1 MAYDRGDRRPKI
13 FTYQLALR
21 PNLDRKSRDC
31 REISLLAR
39 CLDLL
44 REGRLANLADTLAAR
59 LLAVETATRQGWA
72 TARHLEVFGPDEE
85 GPVPPHILLS
95 AQQHERQVEKAGGKG
110 SWPRSSPW
118 SWSDWTEAPPKRKGK
133 GGKGQGKKG
142 KAKGDKT
149 GDADTKPRA
158 ADPSACWQGN
168 DQAWQDGDLNKRWL
182 HLEDS
187 VVCLLILSKG
197 RTSSHLLQPL
207 CRQIGAVQLAAGSV
221 LMLGM

>member
-1 MAYDRGDRRPKI
+1 M
-13 FTYQLALR
+13 LR
-21 PNLDRKSRDC
+21 
-31 REISLLAR
+31 
-39 CLDLL
+39 
-44 REGRLANLADTLAAR
+44 LAAR
-59 LLAVETATRQGWA
+59 RTLGKLGRYPCSAAVSSGDSYAPRLGYSSPLGGVRARRRRSGSSSYLA
-72 TARHLEVFGPDEE
+72 LC
-85 GPVPPHILLS
+85 S
-95 AQQHERQVEKAGGKG
+95 AAWEAGGEGRRERIMAPQQPLELVGLDRG
-110 SWPRSSPW
+110 SPQK
-118 SWSDWTEAPPKRKGK
+118 E